1 VPLLLLLL
9 LGHPAAAP
17 DEERAAALFFPP
29 PPARRAGGGR
39 RQEGKPSSRNHH
51 PPAAAGPKA
60 RRKAQQ
66 LAGTTTRRP
75 GRVPPLH
82 AALTLQYSTVLPVPV
97 LYARGLLLLH
107 ACMRCS
113 MQLHIWAAEA
123 LTPSPYV
130 GSSYACRLPAVGGP
144 ITLGHSCLPY

>member
-1 VPLLLLLL
+1 MAGTEGRVFQKGMDVLRWWWASELLLCFFLLL
-9 LGHPAAAP
+9 RRGG
-17 DEERAAALFFPP
+17 RAAA
-29 PPARRAGGGR
+29 
-39 RQEGKPSSRNHH
+39 EGNKEKPS
-51 PPAAAGPKA
+51 
-60 RRKAQQ
+60 
-66 LAGTTTRRP
+66 TTRRP

-130 GSSYACRLPAVGGP
+130 GSS
-144 ITLGHSCLPY
+144 

>member
-1 VPLLLLLL
+1 MAGTEGRVFQKGMDVLRWWWASELLLCFFLLL
-9 LGHPAAAP
+9 RRGG
-17 DEERAAALFFPP
+17 RAAA
-29 PPARRAGGGR
+29 
-39 RQEGKPSSRNHH
+39 EGNKEKPS
-51 PPAAAGPKA
+51 
-60 RRKAQQ
+60 
-66 LAGTTTRRP
+66 TTRRP

-144 ITLGHSCLPY
+144 MTGGHPCLPY